1 MTSKPTTID
10 SSNFSLPTATSWVEY
25 SRGDDVP
32 PGTLLIACVRQG
44 DEEDY
49 EDNYTLCVFS
59 EELRTFTDHEN
70 RAIEAMGTVLR
81 YHILHDE
88 SGQVIKV

>member
-1 MTSKPTTID
+1 MTSKLKTID
-10 SSNFSLPTATSWVEY
+10 NSNFSLPTATSWIEY
-25 SRGDDVP
+25 TRGDDVP

-44 DEEDY
+44 DEEY
-49 EDNYTLCVFS
+49 SEDNYTLCDFS
-59 EELRTFTDHEN
+59 EELKTFTDHDN